1 MKKGKKV
8 DINYAY
14 TNIVVIFLVFL
25 FFSYVLIELMDLVG
39 VYKLGYKWFYVST
52 QKAIFKRFL
61 FRYIFMEILF
71 LSGFISFCVWFLTN
85 KNAEINRL
93 LTKFIKNNNYV
104 IYETVNNK
112 KKIKNKIDIFY
123 DYNKKSDYLI
133 VRIKPNGSHF
143 DKDIKNTAREKL
155 EDLFNTSLSNM
166 NMDFGLLSYE
176 IAFNTNDRLEQLD
189 YVDNGVKL
197 DKKKIWYYN
206 DVPHALIAGTTGTG
220 KTYFL
225 NYVICSLLHNKADIT
240 FIDPKWSDV
249 KAIGQLVNPNKTA
262 SDENNIARLVRE
274 FKESMEKR
282 QKLIADTGIT
292 NITYKDIGLKP
303 EFLIFDEFSAFKS
316 LGIKGN
322 SKNSENSNPVKE
334 VEGHLKRIILMG
346 RSTGNFVILVAQQPN
361 ADVVETGIRDQLGLK
376 VAFGNTKEELKRMMF
391 GTEIKLHTLDSRLK
405 GVGYVSLSN
414 AEPYKYY
421 SPNLGVKFDYVR
433 EIKKLL

>member
-14 TNIVVIFLVFL
+14 TNIVVIFLIFL

-61 FRYIFMEILF
+61 FRYIFIEILL

-112 KKIKNKIDIFY
+112 KKIKNKIDIFF
-123 DYNKKSDYLI
+123 DYNKKNDYLI

-176 IAFNTNDRLEQLD
+176 IAFNTNDRLEQLE

-197 DKKKIWYYN
+197 DKKR
-206 DVPHALIAGTTGTG
+206 
-220 KTYFL
+220 F
-225 NYVICSLLHNKADIT
+225 
-240 FIDPKWSDV
+240 
-249 KAIGQLVNPNKTA
+249 
-262 SDENNIARLVRE
+262 
-274 FKESMEKR
+274 
-282 QKLIADTGIT
+282 GI
-292 NITYKDIGLKP
+292 I
-303 EFLIFDEFSAFKS
+303 
-316 LGIKGN
+316 
-322 SKNSENSNPVKE
+322 
-334 VEGHLKRIILMG
+334 
-346 RSTGNFVILVAQQPN
+346 
-361 ADVVETGIRDQLGLK
+361 
-376 VAFGNTKEELKRMMF
+376 MMF
-391 GTEIKLHTLDSRLK
+391 HTL
-405 GVGYVSLSN
+405 
-414 AEPYKYY
+414 
-421 SPNLGVKFDYVR
+421 
-433 EIKKLL
+433 

>member
-52 QKAIFKRFL
+52 QKAIFKKFL
-61 FRYIFMEILF
+61 FRYIFIEILF

-123 DYNKKSDYLI
+123 DYNKKDDYLI
-133 VRIKPNGSHF
+133 VRIQPNGSHF

-155 EDLFNTSLSNM
+155 EDLFSTSLSNM

-176 IAFNTNDRLEQLD
+176 IVFNTNDRLEQLE

-225 NYVICSLLHNKADIT
+225 NYVICSLLYNKADIT

-262 SDENNIARLVRE
+262 SDENNIAKLVRE

-282 QKLIADTGIT
+282 QKLIADTGRT

-421 SPNLGVKFDYVR
+421 SPNLGAKFDYVR